1 MNTVEALKEL
11 YKSFGGKLTDTYS
24 NIADGIPVGNYSVI
38 PDCFAALAEI
48 AGGSIELPV
57 VTQADAGD
65 VLTVG
70 EDGKWTNAEP
80 TKELPTVTTEDAG
93 DVLTVNAE
101 GKWTNEEPAK
111 ELPTVTASDNGSVLS
126 VVDGAWAKND
136 KTFVKDTPINLEES
150 GATIIP
156 ITNIVNHK
164 NSIVVIKGV
173 LSGASGYLE
182 VDFSST
188 SNASITWNPTSPNAK
203 LVIEFTK
210 LDNSNNYLVKA
221 GNNAEVVNIYSA
233 NLQNLKITPNMTTF
247 TSGTATVYTQK

>member
-24 NIADGIPVGNYSVI
+24 DIADGIPVGNYNVI

-65 VLTVG
+65 VLTV
-70 EDGKWTNAEP
+70 NAE
-80 TKELPTVTTEDAG
+80 
-93 DVLTVNAE
+93 
-101 GKWTNEEPAK
+101 
-111 ELPTVTASDNGSVLS
+111 
-126 VVDGAWAKND
+126 GAWAKND
-136 KTFVKDTPINLEES
+136 KTFVKDTPINLEKS

-156 ITNIVNHK
+156 LTNIVNHK
-164 NSIVVIKGV
+164 NSIVVINGV
-173 LSGASGYLE
+173 LSGPSGYLE
-182 VDFSST
+182 VDFLST

-210 LDNSNNYLVKA
+210 LDNSNNYLVKV

-233 NLQNLKITPNMTTF
+233 NLQNLKITPNTVTF

>member
-80 TKELPTVTTEDAG
+80 
-93 DVLTVNAE
+93 
-101 GKWTNEEPAK
+101 AK
-111 ELPTVTASDNGSVLS
+111 ELPTVTASDNGTLLG
-126 VVDGAWAKND
+126 VVDGAWAKGLKIKK
-136 KTFVKDTPINLEES
+136 KTVSYTVDNATTNSFSPNIFEGDDVKNKCIIGINVPENFYIL
-150 GATIIP
+150 A
-156 ITNIVNHK
+156 
-164 NSIVVIKGV
+164 NS
-173 LSGASGYLE
+173 
-182 VDFSST
+182 
-188 SNASITWNPTSPNAK
+188 SNAEITFSYLGYGMGPKMLKMTCKIANASQY
-203 LVIEFTK
+203 FT
-210 LDNSNNYLVKA
+210 
-221 GNNAEVVNIYSA
+221 
-233 NLQNLKITPNMTTF
+233 QTTYNF
-247 TSGTATVYTQK
+247 DVYYIDLA